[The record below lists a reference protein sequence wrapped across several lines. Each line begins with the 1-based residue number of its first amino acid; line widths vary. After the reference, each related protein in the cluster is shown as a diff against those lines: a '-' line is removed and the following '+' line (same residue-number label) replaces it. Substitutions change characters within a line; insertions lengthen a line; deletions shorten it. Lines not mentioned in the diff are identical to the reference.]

1 MRIGFKII
9 FFCMIPIVFCTVV
22 VFYIVNSQLRSTAT
36 AVANHVLEQKLSVAM
51 ENFQYEMER
60 DHGQMELQGAMLID
74 QAGEPLAKSYESTDR
89 ISRYAL
95 VDRISQRF
103 SSTASIFARDGNDF
117 TRIVTTIKKGDGT
130 RADGTKLGTDS
141 KAYQSVIN
149 GRSYMGEANILGT
162 SYLTYYKPLQDS
174 KGAVIG
180 ILYAGIPRN
189 EVVTMIDKIFGTSI
203 LWISLAMLGLIV
215 CITSVI
221 ARVVWQSLRPMENIV
236 RGVQELGRGRVSHR
250 LNINRKD
257 EIGML
262 ANATDQLANDLQRYV
277 VKGMQQ
283 ISKGDINIET
293 PVIDDKDEIGPAIK
307 DMVENLSKLVKEMNV
322 LTTSA
327 MEGKLDVRGNEQE
340 FKGVYKDI
348 VQGVNKTLDA
358 LMGPIK
364 ESSDVL
370 IEVANKNMTARVT
383 GDYKGDHA
391 RIKESLNL
399 AVENLDK
406 ALLQVAIG
414 AQQVTQASHQVST
427 GGQSLSQGAS
437 EQASALDD
445 ISCNLREISLMTK
458 QNAIYASEAKRVAEA
473 ARTSADKGIESMNRM
488 SSAISK
494 IKTSSDSTARIV
506 KTIDEIAF
514 QTNLLA
520 LNAAVEAARAGDAG
534 KGFAV
539 VAEEVRNLAMRS
551 AEAAKNTAN
560 LIEEAVKNSENG
572 VNINAEVL
580 KKFRE
585 ISEKTNEVSHVVAE
599 IAVASEQQNQGI
611 SQVNKAVEQ
620 LNGLTQKAV
629 ANAEESASSAEEM
642 SSQSKEMLSMVASF
656 KLNGS
661 GHLDR
666 VLPRG
671 KQSKSL
677 LMGPAY
683 KEKKINIMSVIKPDP
698 RMVIPFDDKDR
709 SILKTI

>member
-1 MRIGFKII
+1 MRIGPKII
-9 FFCMIPIVFCTVV
+9 LLCMIPIVFCTVV
-22 VFYIVNSQLRSTAT
+22 VLYIANIQLKSTAT
-36 AVANHVLEQKLSVAM
+36 AVANHVLEQKLSLAM

-60 DHGQMELQGAMLID
+60 DHGQMELQGSMLID
-74 QAGEPLAKSYESTDR
+74 QSGEPLAKSYESTDR

-117 TRIVTTIKKGDGT
+117 TRVVTTIKKEDGT

-149 GRSYMGEANILGT
+149 GRSYMGEANILGN

-189 EVVTMIDKIFGTSI
+189 EVFAMIDKIFGNSV
-203 LWISLAMLGLIV
+203 LWISMAMLGLIV
-215 CITSVI
+215 CIAAVI
-221 ARVVWQSLRPMENIV
+221 AGVVWWSLKPMEKIV
-236 RGVQELGRGRVSHR
+236 QGVQELGRGRVSHR

-307 DMVENLSKLVKEMNV
+307 DMVENLSKLVNEMNV

-327 MEGKLDVRGNEQE
+327 MEGKLDVRGNEQK
-340 FKGVYKDI
+340 FKGVYQDI
-348 VQGVNKTLDA
+348 VHGVNKTLDA

-370 IEVANKNMTARVT
+370 IKVANKNMSARVT

-391 RIKESLNL
+391 RIKEFLNL

-414 AQQVTQASHQVST
+414 AQQVTQASLQVST

-437 EQASALDD
+437 EQASALE
-445 ISCNLREISLMTK
+445 EISSNLQEISSMTK
-458 QNAIYASEAKRVAEA
+458 QNAIYASEAKSVAEA

-494 IKTSSDSTARIV
+494 IKTSSDATARIV

-551 AEAAKNTAN
+551 AEAARITAN

-585 ISEKTNEVSHVVAE
+585 ISEKANEVSHVVAE

-661 GHLDR
+661 EHLDR
-666 VLPRG
+666 VLLTG

-683 KEKKINIMSVIKPDP
+683 KEKKMNAMSVIKPNP

-709 SILKTI
+709 SILNTF